1 MRSGAQKISDK
12 LLGFFLYCESL
23 AVSDSCVNTLLR
35 GYAPTSLG
43 SELIGVAFWYPQSHQ
58 MSPSHSAPKRLSRY
72 PEHAGSWLY
81 SVSAEKKP

>member
-1 MRSGAQKISDK
+1 MRSGAQKISDI
-12 LLGFFLYCESL
+12 YCESL
-23 AVSDSCVNTLLR
+23 AVSDSCVNTL
-35 GYAPTSLG
+35 YAPTSLG